1 MQRNILYHSYTYL
14 GQTFED
20 DELRHWKYISKERKN
35 GRWVYTYKN
44 DKYENSKQSLD
55 NAKQNYDKKFMNYA
69 VADSNVQVNGK
80 LYNKDGKLSN
90 DEAEQYGRYSMERDK
105 SKAEYEK
112 AEKNYDATKS
122 KYYTAAISTLPSRI
136 IGNGATTIANIFSNG
151 SYNLSKLARNSKKAF
166 KEIRKAISWF

>member
-44 DKYENSKQSLD
+44 DKYENSKQSLN
-55 NAKQNYDKKFMNYA
+55 NAKQNYDKKMMNYA

-80 LYNKDGKLSN
+80 MANFLMMKLN
-90 DEAEQYGRYSMERDK
+90 NMDDIQW
-105 SKAEYEK
+105 
-112 AEKNYDATKS
+112 
-122 KYYTAAISTLPSRI
+122 
-136 IGNGATTIANIFSNG
+136 
-151 SYNLSKLARNSKKAF
+151 
-166 KEIRKAISWF
+166 KEIRVKLSMRKLKRITMLRNPNIILLLSQHYQVE